1 METFLMNPT
10 KKSCTGALLW
20 WPALLALSLNACST
34 VGPLGAESF
43 TLEGE
48 LPADF
53 ALKAQ
58 AHYGAA
64 GNCDGRSQTKT
75 FKADFDSQ
83 PHEYRFRIPVNHRD
97 GTCDLPLARVGLFI
111 NARYGDKDWQQ
122 TYDNGG
128 LTIVDQLPEGA
139 PAFQPDG
146 TLSKT
151 AECLWLFQISK
162 AKSREGEI
170 SKLLSCKGA
179 GAHLIGTTLPGKR
192 VRLLFQVRAEEE
204 PYRDNTWVRFP
215 EGWKPCLPKEG
226 WQQCQDP
233 PVFKTFRNE
242 TQECTV
248 YPNCTE

>member
-1 METFLMNPT
+1 MNPT
-10 KKSCTGALLW
+10 KKSYTGALLW

-64 GNCDGRSQTKT
+64 GNCGGRSQTKT
-75 FKADFDSQ
+75 FKADFDSH
-83 PHEYRFRIPVNHRD
+83 PHEYRFRIPVNYRD

-128 LTIVDQLPEGA
+128 LTIIDQLPEGA
-139 PAFQPDG
+139 PAFQANG
-146 TLSKT
+146 TLFKT
-151 AECLWLFQISK
+151 AECSWLFQISK
-162 AKSREGEI
+162 ADSRDGELN
-170 SKLLSCKGA
+170 KLLSCKGA
-179 GAHLIGTTLPGKR
+179 GAHITHEQLPGKT
-192 VRLLFQVRAEEE
+192 VRLVFKLSGEDR
-204 PYRDNTWVRFP
+204 PYLNGYWLNT
-215 EGWKPCLPKEG
+215 EAGWKPCTGRWGTRFEEL
-226 WQQCQDP
+226 CTDP
-233 PVFKTFRNE
+233 PQHRTFNMDG
-242 TQECTV
+242 QECTV